1 MPERLIIMPNRV
13 LDDVDSRLV
22 ALLRNDAR
30 QTAIELARRLGV
42 SRATVQNRIERLVRD
57 RVILGFTLRL
67 DPGSERQVV
76 RALTSIE
83 IRSGDIR
90 QVVAAL
96 RGIPEALAIYSTN
109 GRWDVV
115 VELVTED
122 LAQLDTVLGRIRDIV
137 GVSHSETSILLTRL

>member
-1 MPERLIIMPNRV
+1 MPERNTKMPNRA
-13 LDDVDSRLV
+13 LDDVDSRLI

-90 QVVAAL
+90 QVVAEL

-109 GRWDVV
+109 GRWDIV

-122 LAQLDTVLGRIRDIV
+122 LAQLDLVLGQIRGIV

>member
-1 MPERLIIMPNRV
+1 MKLNIMPTRS
-13 LDDVDSRLV
+13 LDDLDSRLI

-42 SRATVQNRIERLVRD
+42 SRGTVQNRIDRLVRD

-67 DPGSERQVV
+67 DPGTERQAV

-90 QVVAAL
+90 HVVGEL

-115 VELVTED
+115 AELVTDD
-122 LAQLDTVLGRIRDIV
+122 LEQLDLVIGRIRDIP
-137 GVSHSETSILLTRL
+137 GVAHSETSILLTRF

>member
-1 MPERLIIMPNRV
+1 MPSRV

>member
-1 MPERLIIMPNRV
+1 MPNRV
-13 LDDVDSRLV
+13 LDDVDSRLI

-90 QVVAAL
+90 QVVAEL

-109 GRWDVV
+109 GRWDIV

-122 LAQLDTVLGRIRDIV
+122 LAQLDLVLGRIRGIV

>member
-1 MPERLIIMPNRV
+1 MPNRV

>member
-1 MPERLIIMPNRV
+1 MPNRA
-13 LDDVDSRLV
+13 LDDVDSRLI

-90 QVVAAL
+90 QVVAEL

-109 GRWDVV
+109 GRWDIV

-122 LAQLDTVLGRIRDIV
+122 LAQLDLVLGQIRGIV

>member
-1 MPERLIIMPNRV
+1 MSKRS
-13 LDDVDSRLV
+13 LDDIDSRLI
-22 ALLRNDAR
+22 ALLRKDAR

-57 RVILGFTLRL
+57 KVILGFTLRL

-90 QVVAAL
+90 QVVAEL

-122 LAQLDTVLGRIRDIV
+122 LAQLDLVLGRIRDIA
-137 GVSHSETSILLTRL
+137 GVAHSETSILLTRF

>member
-1 MPERLIIMPNRV
+1 MSKRS
-13 LDDVDSRLV
+13 LDDIDSRLI

-67 DPGSERQVV
+67 DPGSERQMV

-90 QVVAAL
+90 QVVAGL

-109 GRWDVV
+109 GRWDIV

-122 LAQLDTVLGRIRDIV
+122 LAQLDLVLGQIRDIG